1 MLFKVLIKILK
12 SNTGYSSK
20 TLTMLWAMAI
30 STILFIAIIIVVL
43 VDLFTNYSVE
53 TDLYGVSAIIG
64 GITMFAISAIAGKVY
79 GDKQYI
85 DKNNCDSDL
94 NNINKLDNE

>member
-30 STILFIAIIIVVL
+30 STVLFIAIIIVVL
-43 VDLFTNYSVE
+43 VDLFTDYSVD

-79 GDKQYI
+79 GDTQYVN
-85 DKNNCDSDL
+85 KNNRDSDL

>member
-1 MLFKVLIKILK
+1 MFGFLLKVLK
-12 SNTGYSSK
+12 SNNGYSSK

-85 DKNNCDSDL
+85 DKNNRDSDL

>member
-1 MLFKVLIKILK
+1 MNNFLLRIVK

-30 STILFIAIIIVVL
+30 STVLFIAIIIVVL
-43 VDLFTNYSVE
+43 VDLFTDYSVD

-79 GDKQYI
+79 GDTQYVN
-85 DKNNCDSDL
+85 KNNRDSDL

>member
-1 MLFKVLIKILK
+1 MFEFLLKLIK
-12 SNTGYSSK
+12 SNNGYSSK
-20 TLTMLWAMAI
+20 TLTMLWAMTV
-30 STILFIAIIIVVL
+30 STLLFLTIIVIVI
-43 VDLFTNYSVE
+43 VDLFTDYSVD
-53 TDLYGVSAIIG
+53 TDLYGISAIIG

>member
-1 MLFKVLIKILK
+1 MFEFLLKLIK
-12 SNTGYSSK
+12 SNNGYSSK

-85 DKNNCDSDL
+85 DKNNCDSNL

>member
-20 TLTMLWAMAI
+20 TLTMLWAMTV
-30 STILFIAIIIVVL
+30 STLLFLTIIVIVT
-43 VDLFTNYSVE
+43 VDLFTDYSVD
-53 TDLYGVSAIIG
+53 TDLYGISAVIG

>member
-1 MLFKVLIKILK
+1 MNNFLLRILK

-30 STILFIAIIIVVL
+30 STVLFIAIIIVVL

>member
-1 MLFKVLIKILK
+1 MFEFLSKLIK
-12 SNTGYSSK
+12 SNNGYSSK

>member
-1 MLFKVLIKILK
+1 MNNFLLRIVK

-30 STILFIAIIIVVL
+30 STVLFIAIIIVVL
-43 VDLFTNYSVE
+43 VDLFTDYSVE

-79 GDKQYI
+79 GDIHYV
-85 DKNNCDSDL
+85 DKNNRDSDL

>member
-1 MLFKVLIKILK
+1 MFEFLLKLIK
-12 SNTGYSSK
+12 SNNGYSSK

>member
-1 MLFKVLIKILK
+1 MFEFLLKLIK
-12 SNTGYSSK
+12 SNNGYSSK
-20 TLTMLWAMAI
+20 TLIMLWAMAI

-43 VDLFTNYSVE
+43 VDLFTDYSVE

-79 GDKQYI
+79 GDKIYT
-85 DKNNCDSDL
+85 KVNKEEEEDSEL
-94 NNINKLDNE
+94 NNIKKL

>member
-1 MLFKVLIKILK
+1 MFEFLLKLIK
-12 SNTGYSSK
+12 SNNGYSSK
-20 TLTMLWAMAI
+20 TLTMFWAMAI

>member
-1 MLFKVLIKILK
+1 MFGFLLKVIK
-12 SNTGYSSK
+12 SNNGYSSK

-53 TDLYGVSAIIG
+53 TDLYGVSATIG

>member
-1 MLFKVLIKILK
+1 MFEFLLKVIK
-12 SNTGYSSK
+12 SNNGYSSK

-30 STILFIAIIIVVL
+30 GTIMFLIILFILLI
-43 VDLFTNYSVE
+43 DLFTDYSIK
-53 TDLYGVSAIIG
+53 TDLYGIATVIG
-64 GITMFAISAIAGKVY
+64 AISAFIVSTIAGKVY

>member
-1 MLFKVLIKILK
+1 MFEFLLKLIK
-12 SNTGYSSK
+12 SNNGYSSK
-20 TLTMLWAMAI
+20 TLTMLWAMDI